1 MDEYLFMTLAKLKAD
16 RLKLEREQRANAPG
30 PEQLRL
36 DMSEPV
42 DVRRPSARW
51 FSQQPLKEGA
61 VMSSTRTVLSLV
73 AAVVINATA
82 LAAWE
87 WNVNEQ
93 VTPAGEVT
101 ITQIEETAPVAS
113 LAQATVDGQV
123 VRTANRSL

>member
-16 RLKLEREQRANAPG
+16 RLKLQREARAEAPH

-36 DMSEPV
+36 DMSEPI
-42 DVRRPSARW
+42 DARRPSASW
-51 FSQQPLKEGA
+51 FSQQSLKEGT
-61 VMSSTRTVLSLV
+61 VMSTRTALSL
-73 AAVVINATA
+73 AAALVINATA
-82 LAAWE
+82 LVAWE

-101 ITQIEETAPVAS
+101 ITQIEEAAPVAS

-123 VRTANRSL
+123 VPTANRSL

>member
-16 RLKLEREQRANAPG
+16 RLKLQREQRANAPG

-42 DVRRPSARW
+42 DARRPSTSW
-51 FSQQPLKEGA
+51 FSQQSLKEGT
-61 VMSSTRTVLSLV
+61 VMSTRTALSL
-73 AAVVINATA
+73 AAALVINATA
-82 LAAWE
+82 LVAWE

-101 ITQIEETAPVAS
+101 ITQIEEAAPVAS

-123 VRTANRSL
+123 VRTASRSL

>member
-16 RLKLEREQRANAPG
+16 RLKLQREERAKAAG

-36 DMSEPV
+36 DMSEPI
-42 DVRRPSARW
+42 DTHRPSARR
-51 FSQQPLKEGA
+51 FSQQPLKEGI
-61 VMSSTRTVLSLV
+61 VMSTRTALSL
-73 AAVVINATA
+73 AAALVINASA

-101 ITQIEETAPVAS
+101 ITQIEESAPVAS

>member
-16 RLKLEREQRANAPG
+16 RLKLQREERAKAAAE

-36 DMSEPV
+36 DMSEPI
-42 DVRRPSARW
+42 DTSRPSARR
-51 FSQQPLKEGA
+51 FSQQPLKEGI
-61 VMSSTRTVLSLV
+61 VMSTRTALSL
-73 AAVVINATA
+73 AAALVINASA

-101 ITQIEETAPVAS
+101 ITQIEEAAPVAS